1 MECSCGCSECLRKTW
16 GIWLQLTVHRNC
28 EQVSDAGWAK
38 CLGDMREFRFPVLVV
53 ISLEYPIWIVSLVN
67 QVWFGQGYVS
77 KSSCKTEVPA
87 LLLAIKVPADLW
99 RVFMA
104 IRVLAGC
111 FDVVDV
117 QVFGNVS

>member
-1 MECSCGCSECLRKTW
+1 
-16 GIWLQLTVHRNC
+16 
-28 EQVSDAGWAK
+28 
-38 CLGDMREFRFPVLVV
+38 MREFRFPVLVV

-99 RVFMA
+99 RVVMA